1 MGNNGNLSK
10 AELFIQNLNAKN
22 AKKLAFAMV
31 LGFVVYHAFLH
42 WRYGSDSCKWLLSAG
57 RFKGDKEWQ
66 PYGCMLHKYTETDTR
81 KCLRYL
87 AFWGNQNHFVLI
99 GDERLRSLSLEFID
113 YLRSSE
119 TENNSKQS
127 STKNTE
133 NVQFTDY
140 KLRLRVEYIYANEVS
155 KSLIDEFIK
164 WEHEEDPPSLI
175 IASCTYPSFQRG
187 NVTDEIQKAY
197 EKNLTRLVRPIDRL
211 YAKKTKIIW
220 KLQDPVDQESSP
232 EAWKNVRNEDV
243 DRINQAASNILLY
256 SDAKIWSSS
265 NMIASGLVDEFADGQ
280 KLSSLTLKHDVQ
292 ILLNMYCNDY
302 MNYNDGT
309 CCSSAEPYTIIQVT
323 TYAFLAVCAT
333 IATAMYVRKWVVKWR
348 GIHAY
353 MPLNQPTDT
362 QSPISALASLAVIMT
377 YFYLCDRTN
386 FFMKENKYY
395 SEFSFWIPV
404 GYVFALGLFFTE
416 DSKLTKVL
424 HRDQTDELKGWM
436 QIVILIYYM
445 TGASHILPIYMHI
458 KVLISGFLFLSGY
471 AHFTYWWQTG
481 NAGLVRFLN
490 VMFRVNFLTVILC
503 LCMNRPYQFYFFVPL
518 LSFWYSIMYLMLSLP
533 PRITA
538 QIAETNPYQYL
549 YVVVKFITMLATV
562 TVLYMSEVFFER
574 IFVTRPWKALF
585 VTTDDDI
592 HEWWYRWKLDR
603 YTITYGMIFAAIF
616 QISQRFAV
624 VDDNNHGNLF
634 SKRISLT
641 STLAAITGIGCYMT
655 WTFFCRN
662 RQDCEEVHSYVVFIP
677 IIGYIL
683 LRNISGIL
691 RTRYS
696 TFFAW
701 FGKIS
706 LELFLC
712 QYHIWLAADRNGV
725 LVLLPGFPTLNV
737 LITSFIFVCVSH
749 EIHRVTSVLLPY
761 AVPNDWKLALRNILF
776 FVILLIPLGR
786 YDGMF

>member
-1 MGNNGNLSK
+1 MGNNGNLSR
-10 AELFIQNLNAKN
+10 AELFIQNLNASN

-31 LGFVVYHAFLH
+31 LGFVVYHAVLH

-133 NVQFTDY
+133 DLQFTDY

-164 WEHEEDPPSLI
+164 WEHDEDPPSLI
-175 IASCTYPSFQRG
+175 IASCTYATFQRG
-187 NVTDEIQKAY
+187 NVTDEVQKAY
-197 EKNLTRLVRPIDRL
+197 EKNLTRLVTPIDRL

-232 EAWKNVRNEDV
+232 EEWKNVRNEDV
-243 DRINQAASNILLY
+243 DRINQAASSILQF
-256 SDAKIWSSS
+256 SEAKIWSSS

-280 KLSSLTLKHDVQ
+280 KLSTLTLKHDVQ

-323 TYAFLAVCAT
+323 TYAFLAVCAS
-333 IATAMYVRKWVVKWR
+333 IATAMYVRKWIVKWR
-348 GIHAY
+348 GVHAY

-634 SKRISLT
+634 SRRISLT

-677 IIGYIL
+677 IVGYIL

>member
-10 AELFIQNLNAKN
+10 AELFIQNLNASN

-42 WRYGSDSCKWLLSAG
+42 LRYGSDSCKWLLSAG

-133 NVQFTDY
+133 DLQFTDY
-140 KLRLRVEYIYANEVS
+140 KLRLRVEYIYANEIS

-175 IASCTYPSFQRG
+175 IASCTYPTFQRG
-187 NVTDEIQKAY
+187 NVTEDTQRAY
-197 EKNLTRLVRPIDRL
+197 EKNLTRLVSPIDRL

-232 EAWKNVRNEDV
+232 EEWKNVRNEDV

-256 SDAKIWSSS
+256 SEAKIWSSS

-323 TYAFLAVCAT
+323 TYAFLAVCAS
-333 IATAMYVRKWVVKWR
+333 IATAMYVRKWIVKWR
-348 GIHAY
+348 GVHAY
-353 MPLNQPTDT
+353 MPLNQPADT
-362 QSPISALASLAVIMT
+362 QSPIAALASLAVIMT

-677 IIGYIL
+677 IVGYIL